1 MTGLSRCS
9 WRRRASMVDLGV
21 FGFPR
26 SSASGSP
33 AAATSRK
40 TTKLETT
47 MSGIEMASRR
57 RMNPPMGL
65 GLQAPLLHVPE
76 RRLRRGVVDDVD
88 VLVGEGDECRLL
100 VQREVDQVGP
110 HR

>member
-9 WRRRASMVDLGV
+9 WRRRASMVDLGA
-21 FGFPR
+21 FGLPR

-40 TTKLETT
+40 TTKLET
-47 MSGIEMASRR
+47 MISGIEMASRR
-57 RMNPPMGL
+57 RMTPPMGL
-65 GLQAPLLHVPE
+65 AGRGLEAPLLHVPE

-88 VLVGEGDECRLL
+88 VLVGEGDE
-100 VQREVDQVGP
+100 
-110 HR
+110 